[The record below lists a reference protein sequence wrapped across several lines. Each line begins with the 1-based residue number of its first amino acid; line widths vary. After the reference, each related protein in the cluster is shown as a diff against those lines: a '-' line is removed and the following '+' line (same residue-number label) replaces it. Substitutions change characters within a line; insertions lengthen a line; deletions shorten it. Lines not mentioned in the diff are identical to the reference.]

1 MLEQQK
7 QECQQINV
15 ERVKGLLDGK
25 EMYALSHMYLAWA
38 HAETNLGLDQRCRLL
53 DLARQWRTT
62 ADICGGD
69 WKATEL
75 YDSPE
80 LLKFMAGLAVEN
92 ATLTG
97 GSADPFEPSCPE
109 VDVFLALLTAKSV
122 EILQESHD
130 PTLLRAELLRQAES
144 AGYWHP
150 INGIR
155 QQTPELFVQD
165 LLEDNPSA
173 ALWAREARWWVLP
186 DGIQE
191 EHQLLDSFDPVPF
204 GCNSI

>member
-1 MLEQQK
+1 MLEQHRH
-7 QECQQINV
+7 ECQQINV
-15 ERVKGLLDGK
+15 ERVKGLLDGE
-25 EMYALSHMYLAWA
+25 EMYALAYMYLAWA
-38 HAETNLGLDQRCRLL
+38 HAETHLGLDRRGRLL
-53 DLARQWRTT
+53 YLAREWRTT
-62 ADICGGD
+62 ADACGGD

-75 YDSPE
+75 NDPPQ

-92 ATLTG
+92 AALAG
-97 GSADPFEPSCPE
+97 GSGDPFEPSCPD
-109 VDVFLALLTAKSV
+109 VDVFLALLAANSV
-122 EILQESHD
+122 ELLQESHD
-130 PTLLRAELLRQAES
+130 PALLRAELLRQAES

-150 INGIR
+150 MNGIR

-186 DGIQE
+186 DAIQE
-191 EHQLLDSFDPVPF
+191 ELQLLDAFDPVPF